1 MQIFEGVIN
10 ANHYFDKEP
19 HLILNIF
26 NNTVGP
32 KQKTIFE
39 SEYNSSH
46 LQLTSKC
53 LTIDCL
59 RFLQLNFFFLQWIS
73 PLDLISDHYT

>member
-19 HLILNIF
+19 HLMLNMFKRIF

-53 LTIDCL
+53 LTTDCL
-59 RFLQLNFFFLQWIS
+59 RFLQLNFFQWIS
-73 PLDLISDHYT
+73 P